1 MEEKITLLE
10 EKIDNLEVK
19 IDKIYTILNSELK
32 EDCKKMSS
40 HIDFIENIY
49 SNVKSPLGYFFDT
62 LNYLKG
68 DKQYCIE
75 GDNTAI

>member
-1 MEEKITLLE
+1 MEGKISILE
-10 EKIDNLEVK
+10 EKIDNIEEK
-19 IDKIYTILNSELK
+19 IDKIYKILNSELK
-32 EDCKKMSS
+32 EDCKKMSL

-75 GDNTAI
+75 GDNNVI